1 MSATSADLLFTP
13 IPARIARLR
22 DIAYNYW
29 WAWNPE
35 ATDLYRRIDPHLWE
49 AIYHNPVQFLRNV
62 RQRNLVAMTN
72 DAAWLAD
79 YDAVVASF
87 DAYMTDK
94 NTWFKRTYPNEKS
107 SIAYFSAEF
116 GIHESLPI
124 YSGGLGILAGDHVKE
139 ASDLDLPFVA
149 VGFIYP
155 QGYFRQRLD
164 HSGWQEAI
172 YSKMN
177 FADIPARP
185 ALTPSGDEV
194 VVEVELP
201 GRTIYAK
208 VYHLQVGRVTLY
220 LMDTDIHPN
229 SHSDRELS
237 ARLYGG
243 DHDMRVAQELVLGI
257 GGVRALRQM
266 GISPSV
272 WHMNEGHSAF
282 LVLELARELVA
293 KGVPFMQ
300 AFDMVRDQAVF
311 TTHTPVPAGNDA
323 FSLDLIDKYFGRF
336 WDQLGISRDE
346 FMNIAMQQQ
355 SWGPSFAMT
364 VLALRLSEMH
374 NGVSKLH
381 GHVARTMW
389 QWLYPGKELDQ
400 VPITSVTNGIH
411 SASWLAPGMKKLY
424 NDVLGADWY
433 DRLDDPKL
441 WEALQQSDDARFWKT
456 RLELKQALVY
466 FVRERLAQR
475 HTRLGFPPVTWPILD
490 ESQLTIGFARRFA
503 TYKRAT
509 LLFRDAE
516 RLKYILNRQDQPIQL
531 VFAGK
536 AHPADE
542 PGKHFIQDVYRRSQ
556 EPGFAGKIVF
566 LEEYDM
572 CVARALVQGV
582 DVWLNTPRRP
592 YEASGTSGQ
601 KASLNGIPNLS
612 ILDGWWPEA
621 YDGTNGWAVGEER
634 EYDNL
639 DEQDWN
645 DAQHLYHLLENEVAP
660 AYYDRDANGVSA
672 RWVAIAKAAIMTCA
686 PQFSTRRMLKEYV
699 NRLYL
704 PVARS

>member
-13 IPARIARLR
+13 IPARINRLR

-29 WAWNPE
+29 WAWNPN
-35 ATDLYRRIDPHLWE
+35 ATDLFNRIDSQLWE
-49 AIYHNPVQFLRNV
+49 LTYHNPVQFLRNV
-62 RQRNLVAMTN
+62 RQRNLI
-72 DAAWLAD
+72 AAANNPTWLTD
-79 YDAVVASF
+79 YDAVVAAF
-87 DAYMTDK
+87 DAYMNRQD
-94 NTWFKRTYPNEKS
+94 TWFKRTYPDEKS
-107 SIAYFSAEF
+107 TIAYFSAEF
-116 GIHESLPI
+116 GLHESLPI
-124 YSGGLGILAGDHVKE
+124 YSGGLGVLAGDHIKE
-139 ASDLDLPFVA
+139 ASDLNLPLVA

-164 HSGWQEAI
+164 ASGWQEAV
-172 YSKMN
+172 YSKMS
-177 FADIPARP
+177 FADIPAYP
-185 ALTPSGDEV
+185 AMTPDGNEV

-208 VYHLQVGRVTLY
+208 VYHLQVGRMSLY

-229 SHSDRELS
+229 SPADRDLS

-243 DHDMRVAQELVLGI
+243 DHELRVAQELVLGV

-266 GISPSV
+266 GIAPAV

-282 LVLELARELVA
+282 LVLELAREYVA
-293 KGVPFMQ
+293 QGVPFMQ

-323 FSLDLIDKYFGRF
+323 FSLDLIDKYFAKF
-336 WDQLGISRDE
+336 WDQLGISRDA

-381 GHVARTMW
+381 GQVARSMW
-389 QWLYPGKELDQ
+389 QWLYPGKSNDE

-411 SASWLAPGMKKLY
+411 TASWLAPAMRNLF
-424 NDVLGADWY
+424 DRTLQADWY
-433 DRLDDPKL
+433 EHLDNPAT
-441 WEALQQSDDARFWKT
+441 WEALKASDDGEFWQAR
-456 RLELKQALVY
+456 LALKRTLVA

-475 HTRLGFPPVTWPILD
+475 HTRLGFPPVAWPMFED
-490 ESQLTIGFARRFA
+490 TVLTIGFARRFA

-509 LLFRDAE
+509 LLFKDIE
-516 RLKYILNRQDQPIQL
+516 RLKAILNNPARPVQL

-542 PGKHFIQDVYRRSQ
+542 PGKLFIQDVYRHSQ
-556 EPGFAGKIVF
+556 EQGFAGRIIF

-639 DEQDWN
+639 DAQDWD
-645 DAQHLYHLLENEVAP
+645 DAQHLYRLLENDVVP
-660 AYYDRDANGVSA
+660 AYYDRDASGVSA

-686 PQFSTRRMLKEYV
+686 PKFSTQRMLKEYV

-704 PVARS
+704 PVAKS

>member
-13 IPARIARLR
+13 IPARINRLR

-29 WAWNPE
+29 WAWNPN
-35 ATDLYRRIDPHLWE
+35 ATDLFNRIDPQLWE
-49 AIYHNPVQFLRNV
+49 SIYHNPVQFLRNV
-62 RQRNLVAMTN
+62 RQRNLI
-72 DAAWLAD
+72 AAANNSTWLAD
-79 YDAVVASF
+79 YDAVVIAF
-87 DAYMTDK
+87 DAYMNRKD
-94 NTWFKRTYPNEKS
+94 TWFKRTYPTEKS
-107 SIAYFSAEF
+107 TIAYFSAEF
-116 GIHESLPI
+116 GLHESLPI
-124 YSGGLGILAGDHVKE
+124 YSGGLGILAGDHIKE
-139 ASDLDLPFVA
+139 ASDLDLPLVA

-164 HSGWQEAI
+164 HSGWQEAL
-172 YSKMN
+172 YSKMS

-185 ALTPSGDEV
+185 ALTPDGNEV
-194 VVEVELP
+194 VVDVELP

-208 VYHLQVGRVTLY
+208 VYHLQIGRMSLY
-220 LMDTDIHPN
+220 LLDTDIHPN
-229 SHSDRELS
+229 SPADRDLS

-243 DHDMRVAQELVLGI
+243 DHELRVAQELVLGV

-266 GISPSV
+266 GIAPAV

-282 LVLELARELVA
+282 LVLELAREYVA
-293 KGVPFMQ
+293 QGVPFMQ

-323 FSLDLIDKYFGRF
+323 FSLDLIDKYFAKF
-336 WDQLGISRDE
+336 WDQLGISRDA

-381 GHVARTMW
+381 GQVARSMW
-389 QWLYPGKELDQ
+389 QWLYPGKSNDE

-411 SASWLAPGMKKLY
+411 TSSWLAPTMRNLF
-424 NDVLGADWY
+424 DRTLGADWY
-433 DRLDDPKL
+433 EHLDNPAT
-441 WEALQQSDDARFWKT
+441 WQALKSSDDGEFWQAR
-456 RLELKQALVY
+456 LSLKRTLVE

-475 HTRLGFPPVTWPILD
+475 HTRLGFPPVAWPMFDDTI
-490 ESQLTIGFARRFA
+490 LTIGFARRFA

-509 LLFRDAE
+509 LLFKDAD
-516 RLKYILNRQDQPIQL
+516 RLKAILNNPARPIQM

-556 EPGFAGKIVF
+556 EPGFAGRIIF

-621 YDGTNGWAVGEER
+621 YDGTNGWAIGTEQ

-639 DEQDWN
+639 DAQDWD
-645 DAQHLYHLLENEVAP
+645 DAQHLYQLLETEVAP
-660 AYYDRDANGVSA
+660 AYYDRDASGVSA

-686 PQFSTRRMLKEYV
+686 PKFSTQRMLKEYV

-704 PVARS
+704 PVAKS